1 MGETVAIM
9 FYIIHIPLG
18 FNWVFLGR
26 NVVLILFWLNYD
38 VFLDT
43 FPNRDITG
51 KGLFHLRGLRKN
63 SLQL

>member
-1 MGETVAIM
+1 MGEIVAIM

-38 VFLDT
+38 IFLNT

-51 KGLFHLRGLRKN
+51 KGLFHLRGLRKS